1 MVTTIEKKSPHVLR
15 HTFATHMLNHGA
27 DLNSIKELLGH
38 ANLSATQIYTHNT
51 FEKLKKYIQTGSSK
65 SLNINQKTGGTTMN
79 IQIHSVRFDAD
90 KKLIDFVHQ
99 KLDKLTQFGEDIV
112 NAEVYLRL
120 DKDQERENKISEIK
134 LELPGRTLFAKKQSK
149 TFEEATDEAIDALK
163 KQITKHKQKKRG
175 M

>member
-1 MVTTIEKKSPHVLR
+1 
-15 HTFATHMLNHGA
+15 
-27 DLNSIKELLGH
+27 
-38 ANLSATQIYTHNT
+38 
-51 FEKLKKYIQTGSSK
+51 
-65 SLNINQKTGGTTMN
+65 MN

-99 KLDKLTQFGEDIV
+99 KLEKLTQFDEDIV

-134 LELPGRTLFAKKQSK
+134 LELPGGPLFAKKQSK

-175 M
+175 V

>member
-1 MVTTIEKKSPHVLR
+1 
-15 HTFATHMLNHGA
+15 
-27 DLNSIKELLGH
+27 
-38 ANLSATQIYTHNT
+38 
-51 FEKLKKYIQTGSSK
+51 
-65 SLNINQKTGGTTMN
+65 MN

-99 KLDKLTQFGEDIV
+99 KLVKLTQFAEDIV

-134 LELPGRTLFAKKQSK
+134 LELPGGPLFAKKQSK

-175 M
+175 V

>member
-1 MVTTIEKKSPHVLR
+1 
-15 HTFATHMLNHGA
+15 
-27 DLNSIKELLGH
+27 
-38 ANLSATQIYTHNT
+38 
-51 FEKLKKYIQTGSSK
+51 
-65 SLNINQKTGGTTMN
+65 MN

-99 KLDKLTQFGEDIV
+99 KLDKLTQFAEDIV

-134 LELPGRTLFAKKQSK
+134 LELPGGPLFAKKQSK

-163 KQITKHKQKKRG
+163 KQITRHKEKKRG
-175 M
+175 V